1 VDPSFIPYGRQ
12 QLETED
18 IEAVIA
24 VLRSSWLTTGPKVAS
39 FEAAL
44 AQAAGTRHAVAV
56 CNGTAALHAAMHAA
70 GIGPGD
76 EVIVPT
82 MTFAATANA
91 VLYQGATPVF
101 ADVDPRTLL
110 IDPASAAARITPRAR
125 ALVAVD
131 YAGQPCDYDALR
143 KLAEHNGLRLISDAC
158 HSLGASW
165 RRKPCG
171 SQADLTAFSFHP
183 VKPIT
188 TGEGGAIVTDD
199 ADLARRMRIFRNH
212 GITTDHRQRS
222 ETGSWHYEMV
232 ELGFNYRL
240 TDLQCALGL
249 SQLAKLPDFIEQRRR
264 TARRYDAGFADAPL
278 IRPLAAHPDAGHGYH
293 LYVVR
298 VPQRDQVFARL
309 RQAGIGVNVHYMPVH
324 LHPYYRQ
331 RLGTGPGLCPVA
343 EAACEEILSLPI
355 FPGLAMPDQERV
367 INALREVVH
376 KELS

>member
-1 VDPSFIPYGRQ
+1 
-12 QLETED
+12 
-18 IEAVIA
+18 
-24 VLRSSWLTTGPKVAS
+24 
-39 FEAAL
+39 
-44 AQAAGTRHAVAV
+44 
-56 CNGTAALHAAMHAA
+56 
-70 GIGPGD
+70 
-76 EVIVPT
+76 
-82 MTFAATANA
+82 
-91 VLYQGATPVF
+91 
-101 ADVDPRTLL
+101 
-110 IDPASAAARITPRAR
+110 
-125 ALVAVD
+125 
-131 YAGQPCDYDALR
+131 
-143 KLAEHNGLRLISDAC
+143 
-158 HSLGASW
+158 
-165 RRKPCG
+165 
-171 SQADLTAFSFHP
+171 
-183 VKPIT
+183 
-188 TGEGGAIVTDD
+188 
-199 ADLARRMRIFRNH
+199 MRIFRNH